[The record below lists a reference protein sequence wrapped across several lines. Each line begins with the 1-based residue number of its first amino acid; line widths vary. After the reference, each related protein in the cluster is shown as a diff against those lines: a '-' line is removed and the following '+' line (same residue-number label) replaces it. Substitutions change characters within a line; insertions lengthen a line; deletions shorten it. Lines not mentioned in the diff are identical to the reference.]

1 MFKPCKYGFEGSAY
15 DWIKNFLV
23 DRKQLVKL
31 GAELSDETIVLSD
44 VPQGTVL
51 GPLLFLCFS
60 ADINDS
66 INDSVLSMYADDTKL
81 FKGIQ
86 NHGDSMLLQN
96 DLNAISNWADSWQLT
111 LNPAKTKH
119 LTIGRQREDYT
130 FYLNGRAIELFL
142 LQHWT

>member
-1 MFKPCKYGFEGSAY
+1 M
-15 DWIKNFLV
+15 
-23 DRKQLVKL
+23 
-31 GAELSDETIVLSD
+31 LSG
-44 VPQGTVL
+44 VPHGTVL

-130 FYLNGRAIELFL
+130 FYLNGYAIEQVNSMCDIAVLIQSDLKFTSHCNSL
-142 LQHWT
+142 IKKLIFAFGIY

>member
-1 MFKPCKYGFEGSAY
+1 M
-15 DWIKNFLV
+15 
-23 DRKQLVKL
+23 
-31 GAELSDETIVLSD
+31 LSG

-66 INDSVLSMYADDTKL
+66 INDSVLSMYDDDTKL

-86 NHGDSMLLQN
+86 NRGDFMLIQH
-96 DLNAISNWADSWQLT
+96 DINAISTWADSWQLP

-119 LTIGRQREDYT
+119 LTIGRK
-130 FYLNGRAIELFL
+130 RAD
-142 LQHWT
+142 